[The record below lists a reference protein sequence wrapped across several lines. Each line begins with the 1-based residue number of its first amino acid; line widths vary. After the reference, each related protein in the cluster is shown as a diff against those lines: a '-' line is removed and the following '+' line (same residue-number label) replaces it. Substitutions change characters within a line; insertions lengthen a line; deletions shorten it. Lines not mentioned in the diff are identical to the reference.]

1 MDYMGERFPVSFDTE
16 DTRATFSIPIINDDV
31 YEPDEDFSLVL
42 EIPRSTQD
50 ILVVR
55 GDKFLANVIIEDDE
69 SEY

>member
-1 MDYMGERFPVSFDTE
+1 MDYMGERFPVFFDTE
-16 DTRATFSIPIINDDV
+16 DTRATFSIPIINDNV
-31 YEPDEDFSLVL
+31 YEPDEDFSLTLV
-42 EIPRSTQD
+42 IPQSTQD